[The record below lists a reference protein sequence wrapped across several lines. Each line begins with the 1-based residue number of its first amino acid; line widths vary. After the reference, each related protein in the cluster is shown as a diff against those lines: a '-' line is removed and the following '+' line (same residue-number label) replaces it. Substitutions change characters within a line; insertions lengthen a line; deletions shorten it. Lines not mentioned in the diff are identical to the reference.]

1 MDSIEFRKRLLLSYL
16 NDVAILD
23 NSIEFQ
29 KFFPEIEGC
38 LKTAISESNDLN
50 FLNKVKRVISY
61 KMNNIKTK

>member
-38 LKTAISESNDLN
+38 LKTAISESNDFN